1 MWVRKKSKFTIWNR
15 NPETVRE
22 LKVQQL
28 NMTKFKLKQGQISQ
42 EKLQQNQNSKAMCTS
57 SHLRTIKQ
65 PSTIVKGVEL
75 VKENNEQQQQPTT
88 IVNGVELVKENYE
101 QETLCTHIKKIFKIF
116 FF

>member
-1 MWVRKKSKFTIWNR
+1 M
-15 NPETVRE
+15 RE

-28 NMTKFKLKQGQISQ
+28 SMTKFKLKQGQINQ
-42 EKLQQNQNSKAMCTS
+42 EKLQQNQNSKAMHTS

-75 VKENNEQQQQPTT
+75 VRENNEQQQQPTT
-88 IVNGVELVKENYE
+88 IVNGVELVRENNE
-101 QETLCTHIKKIFKIF
+101 QGTLCTHTGIF